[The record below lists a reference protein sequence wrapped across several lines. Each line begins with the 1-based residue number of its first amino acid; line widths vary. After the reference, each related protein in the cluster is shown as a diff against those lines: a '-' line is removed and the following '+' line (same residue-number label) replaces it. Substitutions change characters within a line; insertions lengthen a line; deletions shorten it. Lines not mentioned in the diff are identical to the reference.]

1 MPSEGHLVGELEEE
15 LGNVNPLFG
24 IDHTPKVSLEAAVEA
39 SGVLGLDGA
48 VFGARMFAQ
57 QNADE
62 NLDEDEVAAINLYT

>member
-24 IDHTPKVSLEAAVEA
+24 VNDTPKVPLEAAVAA
-39 SGVLGLDGA
+39 SGVGGLDGA

-57 QNADE
+57 QNADKK
-62 NLDEDEVAAINLYT
+62 LDEDEVAAIYLYT